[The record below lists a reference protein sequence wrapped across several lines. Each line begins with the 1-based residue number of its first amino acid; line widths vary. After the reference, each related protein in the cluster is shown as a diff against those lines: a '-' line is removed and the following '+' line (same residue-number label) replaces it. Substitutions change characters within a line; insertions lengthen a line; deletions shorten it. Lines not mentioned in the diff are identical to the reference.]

1 MHSRKKIASVAAG
14 VALLGGIAA
23 AVPAA
28 AAPSGGDAGVRS
40 TSRAMEDV
48 AVRRSPSAASEAI
61 GMIPKDGIVPKTSEY
76 NVDGEIGYVVNPELV
91 ELSEQQQDGPEG
103 CLSLPG
109 LGFDTSRARHA
120 VVRGVDVD
128 NEPVTVSGSGLM
140 ARCLQHET
148 DHLDGY
154 IYLDRLI
161 GRHARAAKKMVKRNR
176 WGVPGLDWDPA
187 ESGDPFAAD

>member
-76 NVDGEIGYVVNPELV
+76 NVDGEIGYVVNPEVV

-148 DHLDGY
+148 DHLDGVV
-154 IYLDRLI
+154 YLQRLTPQ
-161 GRHARAAKKMVKRNR
+161 RRKEAFRQVREQ
-176 WGVPGLDWDPA
+176 DW
-187 ESGDPFAAD
+187 FWR

>member
-76 NVDGEIGYVVNPELV
+76 NVDGEIYVDCLNEQNNKWVPVNWNGANGFV
-91 ELSEQQQDGPEG
+91 AAG
-103 CLSLPG
+103 CTMIFP
-109 LGFDTSRARHA
+109 
-120 VVRGVDVD
+120 
-128 NEPVTVSGSGLM
+128 
-140 ARCLQHET
+140 
-148 DHLDGY
+148 
-154 IYLDRLI
+154 
-161 GRHARAAKKMVKRNR
+161 
-176 WGVPGLDWDPA
+176 
-187 ESGDPFAAD
+187 